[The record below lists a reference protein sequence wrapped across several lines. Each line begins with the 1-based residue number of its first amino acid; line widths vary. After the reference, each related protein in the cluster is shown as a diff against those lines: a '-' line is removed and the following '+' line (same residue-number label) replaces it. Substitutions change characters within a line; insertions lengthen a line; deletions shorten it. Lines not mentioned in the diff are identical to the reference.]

1 MFDPCRLLSYEFF
14 PVELPPCFQSV
25 SLANKYQQFIANA
38 SSITTP
44 SIPLT
49 YSGYKSETSRRKF
62 AIPNPCQYSRA
73 VSIIA
78 ANEVELQKVFSSSA
92 YSLTA
97 PIDRKPLAEQPYAK
111 RSNSIADTKREIECL
126 YQNHRFEIRL
136 DINSFFDSIYTHSIA
151 WALHGIEVAKK
162 QRNDKKLIGNQLD
175 NCIQALNYGQTNG
188 LLIGNAVSRII
199 SEIIL
204 CTVDKE
210 LHKAFPHISCC
221 SFVDDYYIYTSDS
234 AEIQKIISTV
244 RVCLSKY
251 QLNFNENKLQIN
263 ESPFLYG
270 KPYFDYIKQ
279 YLHLPPD
286 AFLTHLILNYRDYK
300 DIAIIKYGL
309 RILSQHHYTLKEWS
323 TMQSRLLNLWV
334 RFPSMADRILEI
346 LLSNRAHLKID
357 PLKKAI
363 YSIIDESLML
373 NREQELIWA
382 VWYLKVFDIAPS
394 IKYIIKVLRC
404 STDLAIIIM
413 LDIIHKHQRSEHPDI
428 QKTYK
433 TICKKIS
440 DSVNDDTPDA
450 SPLWTSHW
458 LLVYEAER
466 NNWLQL
472 SEGSSTYIQRA
483 PFFRKIHSLHVCF
496 YDSNFAYNVSEGYS
510 GGLKFVTQREL
521 LRIIT
526 KLQKMLSDRIKS
538 VNSSVENGNKL
549 TDRESKLFEEYV
561 HMFEETER
569 IY

>member
-1 MFDPCRLLSYEFF
+1 MFDPCKLLSYEYF
-14 PVELPPCFQSV
+14 PVELPPCFQSI
-25 SLANKYQQFIANA
+25 SLANKYPKFIKTA
-38 SSITTP
+38 SCITVS

-62 AIPNPCQYSRA
+62 AIPNPCQYSRVVA
-73 VSIIA
+73 LIVE
-78 ANEVELQKVFSSSA
+78 NEAELQKVFSSSV

-97 PIDRKPLAEQPYAK
+97 PVDRKPLARQPYAK
-111 RSNSIADTKREIECL
+111 RSNSIADTKQEIERL

-151 WALHGIEVAKK
+151 WALHGIETAKK
-162 QRNDKKLIGNQLD
+162 RRNDKSLIGNRLD

-199 SEIIL
+199 SEVIL

-210 LHKAFPHISCC
+210 LRKAFPHISCC
-221 SFVDDYYIYTSDS
+221 RFVDDYYIYTDDS
-234 AEIQKIISTV
+234 TEIQKIISTV

-279 YLHLPPD
+279 YIHLPPD
-286 AFLTHLILNYRDYK
+286 AFLTHLILNYREHK

-309 RILSQHHYTLKEWS
+309 RILSQHRYALKEWQS
-323 TMQSRLLNLWV
+323 MQSRLLNLWV

-346 LLSNRAHLKID
+346 LLHNHKHLKMD
-357 PLKKAI
+357 SLKKAI
-363 YSIIDESLML
+363 YSVIDESLLL
-373 NREQELIWA
+373 NREQELVWA
-382 VWYLKVFDIAPS
+382 VWFLKVFNIRPAIP
-394 IKYIIKVLRC
+394 YIVKVLRC
-404 STDLAIIIM
+404 TTDLAIIIM
-413 LDIIHKHQRSEHPDI
+413 LDIVHVHQRSECPDVRKSCNFLRQRI
-428 QKTYK
+428 F
-433 TICKKIS
+433 
-440 DSVNDDTPDA
+440 DSVSEDTKDA

-472 SEGSSTYIQRA
+472 SECSSSYTHA
-483 PFFRKIHSLHVCF
+483 NPFFKKIHSLQVAF
-496 YDSNFAYNVSEGYS
+496 YDSHFAYNISEVYS
-510 GGLKFVTQREL
+510 NELKFVTQRDL
-521 LRIIT
+521 SRIIK
-526 KLQKMLSDRIKS
+526 KLQKMLSAHAKS
-538 VNSSVENGNKL
+538 SNLSGNSVDKL
-549 TDRESKLFEEYV
+549 TDEESRLFEEYV
-561 HMFEETER
+561 HTFEETEL